1 MFLERCRVYL
11 LLTITK
17 LPNFSNHSRNRKVT
31 APPVSEDGSPP
42 HAGPEFIANRGMIY
56 DKYRRFLYAITQ
68 TRLHKIRIANCALA
82 DNCQQCLAKR
92 DPYCGWCSLENKCTE
107 KGECRN
113 EYWVNGKSGKCTQI
127 TQVQPKELQRTTART
142 LELIIENLPVVSPG
156 GEDMKLVCVFD
167 VGGNKVLTTEATRK
181 RNGVNC
187 TTPRTDLLPPI
198 APGENAIVAEL
209 SVQKVGG
216 PKLVATNFT
225 FFDCSTHLSCTV
237 CVSSKYPCD
246 WCVEAHRCT
255 HDTADNCRNDILVT
269 GVSRSG
275 PSYRSGPTFCP
286 TINSTGTESNEILV
300 SSGTKKGIKVRVHII
315 GQFIVQTRFVC
326 QFNIEGRVTSANAQL
341 LGDTIYC
348 DPIEFL
354 YTSRSPN
361 LTATFAVIW
370 GGSKPLDNPNNIH
383 ILIYRCRDM
392 ASNCGECLGL
402 DEKFNCGWCSSSNT
416 CEIADQCGTP
426 SSGAGR
432 NDWLDRNEVCPN
444 PQITSFHPLTGP
456 WEGGTNITIQG
467 VNLGKN
473 FSDIYSGVSIAGIS
487 CQPYE
492 KLYVKTKEIVC
503 QVEGPGVQKYHP
515 GKIVVQIRNYR
526 GESKTNYQF
535 VDPVIRDFAPKFG
548 PRSGGTTLTIYGEHL
563 NAGSLIQA
571 FIDDLPC
578 EILSVELNKAQCK
591 TSEFAGDVD
600 DQQQQQYSSD
610 SYEGAVEDAFVTVHR
625 GRLKMKFDTNSRELT
640 NQHFDYVVDP
650 VISMVTSNALRM
662 PLKPQEM
669 PAVKFPRGIP
679 VGGLQVHVYGKNF
692 NSIQEPKFIVRY
704 GGREF
709 LNNCKINSTEYMVC
723 YTPEIDV
730 DSDVSFT
737 RRRECEVSG

>member
-1 MFLERCRVYL
+1 
-11 LLTITK
+11 
-17 LPNFSNHSRNRKVT
+17 
-31 APPVSEDGSPP
+31 
-42 HAGPEFIANRGMIY
+42 MIY

-68 TRLHKIRIANCALA
+68 TKLHKIRIANCALA

-107 KGECRN
+107 KSECQVRN
-113 EYWVNGKSGKCTQI
+113 EDLYWVNGKSGKCTQI
-127 TQVQPKELQRTTART
+127 THVQPKELQRTISRT
-142 LELIIENLPVVSPG
+142 LELVIENLPVSAPG
-156 GEDMKLVCVFD
+156 GDDMKLVCVFG

-187 TTPRTDLLPPI
+187 TTPRPDLLPPI

-209 SVQKVGG
+209 AVQKVGG
-216 PKLVATNFT
+216 PKLVSTNFT

-255 HDTADNCRNDILVT
+255 HDTAENCRNDILVT
-269 GVSRSG
+269 GVSRNG

-286 TINSTGTESNEILV
+286 TINSTGNESNEILV
-300 SSGTKKGIKVRVHII
+300 SSGSKKGIKVKVHII

-370 GGSKPLDNPNNIH
+370 GGSKPLDNPNNMH
-383 ILIYRCRDM
+383 VLIYRCRDM

-402 DEKFNCGWCSSSNT
+402 DEKFNCGWCSSSGT
-416 CEIADQCGTP
+416 CEITEQCGSP
-426 SSGAGR
+426 GGAMP
-432 NDWLDRNEVCPN
+432 NNWLDRNEVCPN
-444 PQITSFHPLTGP
+444 PEITSFRPLTGP
-456 WEGGTNITIQG
+456 WEGSTNITIQG
-467 VNLGKN
+467 INLGKD
-473 FSDIYSGVSIAGIS
+473 FDGIYSAITIAGIS

-492 KLYVKTKEIVC
+492 HLYVKTREIVC
-503 QVEGPGVQKYHP
+503 KVDSPGVQKYHP
-515 GKIVVQIRNYR
+515 GKIVVQIQNYR

-563 NAGSLIQA
+563 NAGSSIQA
-571 FIDDLPC
+571 FIDNLPC
-578 EILSVELNKAQCK
+578 EILTVEPTEALCK
-591 TSEFAGDVD
+591 TSEFLGDD
-600 DQQQQQYSSD
+600 DALDGHYS
-610 SYEGAVEDAFVTVHR
+610 EGGESQEETFVTIHR
-625 GRLKMKFDTNSRELT
+625 GRLKMTFDGNPRELT
-640 NQHFDYVVDP
+640 NQHFDYVEDP
-650 VISMVTSNALRM
+650 EISIVSSSTLRM

-669 PAVKFPRGIP
+669 PTIKFPRGIP
-679 VGGLQVHVYGKNF
+679 AGGLQVHVYGKNF
-692 NSIQEPKFIVRY
+692 NSIQKPKFIVRSA
-704 GGREF
+704 GRMF
-709 LNNCKINSTEYMVC
+709 LNDCQINSTTYMVC

-730 DSDVSFT
+730 DSDVS
-737 RRRECEVSG
+737 RCIWGCYKR